1 MQAEQRER
9 LVALAARVASET
21 DPAKFHALLL
31 ELGQLLEESKQS
43 CRDIEENTPSPPDG
57 E

>member
-9 LVALAARVASET
+9 LVALAARVASEI